1 MKVVSDE
8 LRHRVAGASILPA
21 VLGSDHC
28 PVTLELA

>member
-1 MKVVSDE
+1 VKLVSDE

-28 PVTLELA
+28 PITPELA

>member
-1 MKVVSDE
+1 MKLGSDE